1 MNCGFLPQSFSGQ
14 PSVQPDAPVGPLD
27 SVPQTEPTQ
36 SMNTTTTALSST
48 TPLVA
53 QPSHSA
59 QGLSVTLTSICG
71 AQRVRVTPH
80 LLQLLGLLQHQFR
93 LLETLQLHLL
103 PIAQLPHPQEH
114 LARFLQDLQ
123 LLHLVVLQQS
133 QGLPLQ
139 DQVRLSELNHQPLSL
154 LMLHLRDLPYHQRHQ
169 LRFLDGLQLLERL
182 VLRGHLHLIHRPH
195 LIRQANQHQD
205 QLQQATLPLD
215 LLGMGPLLQ
224 ILPPLRLSN
233 RLQGGLLGDLRS
245 GGMFQME
252 VD

>member
-1 MNCGFLPQSFSGQ
+1 MNCDLLRQSFSGQ
-14 PSVQPDAPVGPLD
+14 PSVQLDAPVGPLD
-27 SVPQTEPTQ
+27 SVPQTEPIQ
-36 SMNTTTTALSST
+36 NMNTTTTALSST
-48 TPLVA
+48 TSPDA
-53 QPSHSA
+53 QPSHTA

-80 LLQLLGLLQHQFR
+80 LLQLLDLLQHQFR
-93 LLETLQLHLL
+93 LLGTLQLHLL
-103 PIAQLPHPQEH
+103 PIVRLPHPQEH
-114 LARFLQDLQ
+114 LARYLQDLQ
-123 LLHLVVLQQS
+123 LFHLVVLQQS

-139 DQVRLSELNHQPLSL
+139 DQVRLSELDHQPLSL
-154 LMLHLRDLPYHQRHQ
+154 LMLHLRDLPYHQRHR

-182 VLRGHLHLIHRPH
+182 VLRGHLHLVHRPH
-195 LIRQANQHQD
+195 PIRQVNQQQV
-205 QLQQATLPLD
+205 QLQQADLPLD

-224 ILPPLRLSN
+224 HLPPIRLSN